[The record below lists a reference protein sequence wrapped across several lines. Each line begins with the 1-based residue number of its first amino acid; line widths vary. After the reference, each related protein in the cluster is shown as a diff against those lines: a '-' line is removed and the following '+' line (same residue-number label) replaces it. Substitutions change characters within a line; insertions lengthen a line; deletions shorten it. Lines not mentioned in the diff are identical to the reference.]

1 VLQDIV
7 KLIATQAKD
16 VTGCL
21 SRTAPA
27 KVLEDLNLK
36 SRHKM
41 SPIDT
46 PSAICDCFLSMFV
59 LNLGEDSLVRIDWL
73 H

>member
-7 KLIATQAKD
+7 KLVATQAKD

-21 SRTAPA
+21 SRTACA
-27 KVLEDLNLK
+27 KVLEDLDLK
-36 SRHKM
+36 SRHKL

-46 PSAICDCFLSMFV
+46 PSTIWDCFLSV
-59 LNLGEDSLVRIDWL
+59 VVPNLGEDSLVRID
-73 H
+73 